1 MSAEVVKIAS
11 AAVVTCFLAVL
22 LKQYKSE
29 YAIAVAVCGGILI
42 FVLTVPNISQTFVD
56 LKSFAD
62 RTGIGREMIL
72 PALKAV
78 GIAYITAYT
87 AELCRDAGENAL
99 AAKVEMAGKIIMLSI
114 ALPVAA
120 AMFDAIERILP

>member
-1 MSAEVVKIAS
+1 MIFKVISIAFITCIITVVM
-11 AAVVTCFLAVL
+11 
-22 LKQYKSE
+22 KQYKSE
-29 YAIAVAVCGGILI
+29 YAIAAAVCGGILI
-42 FVLTVPNISQTFVD
+42 FVLTVPNISQTFAE

-62 RTGIGREMIL
+62 RTGIGREMIS